1 MTEDICDFCS
11 STPVRWSFPAR
22 DLSARKIP
30 GVPDFNSEGAWAACE
45 PCAAL
50 IRACDRDGLAERAT
64 EQFVKKY
71 GGRDIPRALPRA
83 LLLAELRDLF
93 DRFWSNREGTPTPVC

>member
-30 GVPDFNSEGAWAACE
+30 GVPDFNSEGAWMACE

-50 IRACDRDGLAERAT
+50 IRQGDRVALAERGA

-71 GGRDIPRALPRA
+71 EDIPRALPRA

-93 DRFWSNREGTPTPVC
+93 DRFWSNREGAPTPVC